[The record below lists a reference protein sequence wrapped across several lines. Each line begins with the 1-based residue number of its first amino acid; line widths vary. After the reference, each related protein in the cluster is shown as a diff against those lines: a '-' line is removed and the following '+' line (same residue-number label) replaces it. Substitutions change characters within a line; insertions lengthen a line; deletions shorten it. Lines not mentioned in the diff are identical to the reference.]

1 MSCFLS
7 SADAISALAT
17 YWDTMANRGH
27 RSARQTL
34 ERAMFLA
41 ERADS
46 GRDDFTAAV
55 NDASLYLR
63 TQSGSAWSACFSLLL
78 AANVRSV
85 ECRYPYD
92 SEMSETGT
100 EHDNAEPLQIVK
112 YWIQTN
118 QTGKIVGI
126 LNSFEYQS
134 ENCPEWRESVAFQLC
149 EQIRG
154 FLLDEMLQSAGD
166 ETNLSASFE
175 APKDPRET
183 AMNAAISRVNAR
195 TTA

>member
-7 SADAISALAT
+7 SADAINALAT
-17 YWDTMANRGH
+17 YWDTMSNRGH

-34 ERAMFLA
+34 ERAMFMA
-41 ERADS
+41 ERAES
-46 GRDDFTAAV
+46 GRDDYAAAV
-55 NDASLYLR
+55 ESASLYLR
-63 TQSGSAWSACFSLLL
+63 SESNSTWSAAFSLLL

-85 ECRYPYD
+85 EARYPGD

-100 EHDNAEPLQIVK
+100 EYDNAKPLQIVK
-112 YWIQTN
+112 YWIQTK

-134 ENCPEWRESVAFQLC
+134 SEYSEWRDSVAFQLC

-154 FLLDEMLQSAGD
+154 FLLDDMLQSAGD
-166 ETNLSASFE
+166 DVNLSASFE
-175 APKDPRET
+175 APEDPRET
-183 AMNAAISRVNAR
+183 AMNAVLSKVNAR
-195 TTA
+195 AIA